1 MKTNLNF
8 FFNIYN
14 DLSPTTTP
22 SQNNFKW
29 LREINGIPF
38 NTENSQQIQVPTSA
52 TTSNLLPLSF
62 LELEASTLGNIN
74 GTTSLTLTGPT
85 TGIVPGLLIIG
96 AGIPANT
103 TVVSITGTAVVMS
116 NAASTTTVGVSLT
129 FYFPASFVYMESD
142 QIVSVIYN
150 GGTAVVLNPFQVN
163 GLTQPAVFF
172 IAGAATSLT
181 VTNLSASI
189 ANVFF
194 ASMG

>member
-1 MKTNLNF
+1 MKTNLQF
-8 FFNIYN
+8 FLNSYG
-14 DLSPTTTP
+14 DLLPTTAP
-22 SQNNFKW
+22 SLNNFKW

-38 NTENSQQIQVPTSA
+38 NTENSQQIQVPISG

-62 LELEASTLGNIN
+62 LELEATTTGSTASS
-74 GTTSLTLTGPT
+74 TALTITGAT
-85 TGIVPGLLIIG
+85 TGIVPGLLIVG

-116 NAASTTTVGVSLT
+116 NAATATASGVSLT
-129 FYFPASFVYMESD
+129 FYLPASFIYMESD
-142 QIVSVIYN
+142 QQVSVIYN
-150 GGTAVVLNPFQVN
+150 GGTPMIMNPFQIN

-172 IAGAATSLT
+172 MAGAATSLT